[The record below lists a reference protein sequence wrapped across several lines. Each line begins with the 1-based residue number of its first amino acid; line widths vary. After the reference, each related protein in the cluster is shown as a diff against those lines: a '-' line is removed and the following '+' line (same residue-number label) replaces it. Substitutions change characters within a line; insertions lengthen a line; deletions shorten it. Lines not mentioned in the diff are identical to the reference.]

1 MSRPGTHLGAWI
13 IGGGVIGVRVQGCVE
28 ISPTY
33 AAEAY
38 RHRSLRA
45 LVTLNLEC
53 LSSIGFGWK
62 RSHFKYYIVPG
73 QEEEGVL
80 GVHGGR
86 YT

>member
-1 MSRPGTHLGAWI
+1 MSRPGSHLGAWI

-28 ISPTY
+28 IFPTY

-53 LSSIGFGWK
+53 LSSIVKPREISRGEFQ
-62 RSHFKYYIVPG
+62 S
-73 QEEEGVL
+73 
-80 GVHGGR
+80 
-86 YT
+86 TDA

>member
-1 MSRPGTHLGAWI
+1 MSRPGSHLGAWI

-38 RHRSLRA
+38 RHRSFRA

-53 LSSIGFGWK
+53 LSSIVKPREISRGEFQ
-62 RSHFKYYIVPG
+62 S
-73 QEEEGVL
+73 
-80 GVHGGR
+80 
-86 YT
+86 TDA